1 MNEKVTRMLKN
12 YRSYRY
18 AVSNGIAPFVEDDTR
33 GMPMAFDYGP
43 RSPGSLLGRGNIV
56 ASQADYRAYKR
67 VVQAID
73 GAVAEV
79 LDDDMQM
86 VIRYKYLERN
96 TMSLM
101 QIAEKMHCHE
111 RRVKYLHKK
120 ALNKLEHALVFIEE
134 PEIINLDKTIDN
146 IKGIKISV

>member
-18 AVSNGIAPFVEDDTR
+18 AVSNGIAPYEEGELGIGCGGYGSRIPRLSR
-33 GMPMAFDYGP
+33 GTTYPSEM
-43 RSPGSLLGRGNIV
+43 
-56 ASQADYRAYKR
+56 DYRAYKR

-73 GAVAEV
+73 GAVADV
-79 LDDDMQM
+79 LNDDMQM
-86 VIRYKYLERN
+86 VIRYKYMERN
-96 TMSLM
+96 TLNLM
-101 QIAEKMHCHE
+101 QIAEKIHCHE

-120 ALNKLEHALVFIEE
+120 ALNKLEHALVFVDE
-134 PEIINLDKTIDN
+134 PEIINLDKTIDL